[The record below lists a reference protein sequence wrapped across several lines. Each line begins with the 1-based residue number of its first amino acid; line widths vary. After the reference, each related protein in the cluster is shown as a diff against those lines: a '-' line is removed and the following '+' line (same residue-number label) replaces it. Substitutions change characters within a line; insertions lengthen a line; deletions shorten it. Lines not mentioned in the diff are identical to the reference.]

1 MIGKIIADLRGGGLL
16 LEEIATAN
24 TSKSLENKV
33 SSSFGKKNNSLS
45 LCFYNVVLKSNLR
58 LIKV

>member
-45 LCFYNVVLKSNLR
+45 SCFL
-58 LIKV
+58 

>member
-1 MIGKIIADLRGGGLL
+1 VAKKIGYLRGGGLL

-45 LCFYNVVLKSNLR
+45 SCFL
-58 LIKV
+58 